1 MKILI
6 LSKTYYPNSYGGIEK
21 FIEQIVNI
29 KDRDYSITVCSI
41 HNDNTIKKKFFDNIT
56 LLYYP
61 KTFEIASNSVSL
73 KLFIDFPKI
82 AKDHD
87 LIIYNYPWPFQD
99 ILNTRTNQKY
109 IIIYHSDI
117 IRQKFL
123 KYFYYFFLRN
133 RFIKNAE
140 YIIFTTKT
148 YFKITDCPKNIIKKI
163 KIINLGIKKYPNQK
177 DKVKFKDYILF
188 IGVLRKYKSVESL
201 IKISEITKKRIVVV
215 GKSKDTSNDIFNNS
229 KYITYL
235 GQVNESTKFN
245 LIQNCKLIILPSNL
259 KSEAFGIVLLEAISF
274 KKPIIANLNITGT
287 KEVCINNFNGY
298 MLDFRNIKKLK
309 SKILEL
315 YNNKEIYKKFSI
327 NSYKLYTK
335 KFTHTIMINK
345 YKKIF
350 KEFNKKKIYD

>member
-21 FIEQIVNI
+21 FIEQIVSI
-29 KDRDYSITVCSI
+29 KDRNYSITVCSI
-41 HNDNTIKKKFFDNIT
+41 HNDNTIKKKISNNIT

-82 AKDHD
+82 AKTHD

-99 ILNTRTNQKY
+99 ILNSRINHKY
-109 IIIYHSDI
+109 IIVYHSDI
-117 IRQKFL
+117 VRQKIL
-123 KYFYYFFLRN
+123 RYFYYFFLRN
-133 RFIKNAE
+133 SFIKKAE
-140 YIIFTTKT
+140 YVIFTTKT
-148 YFKITDCPKNIIKKI
+148 YFKITDCPKNLINKF

-201 IKISEITKKRIVVV
+201 IKISEITKKRILII
-215 GKSKDTSNDIFNNS
+215 GKSKDTSNNIFDKA

-259 KSEAFGIVLLEAISF
+259 KSEAFGLVLLEAISF
-274 KKPIIANLNITGT
+274 KKPIIANQNITGT

-298 MLDFRNIKKLK
+298 MLDFRNIEKLK

-315 YNNKEIYKKFSI
+315 YNNEEIYKKFSI
-327 NSYKLYTK
+327 NSYNLYK
-335 KFTHTIMINK
+335 KKYTDVIMINK

-350 KEFNKKKIYD
+350 KQFN